1 MEDSEAEEPR
11 LPQLDEKTLEIL
23 KEIHKE
29 MKFDDPVV
37 EEDINWEEIQGHSD
51 PVDTIMGKVYTLK
64 DKICKRFKK
73 SKEVVEDLLPGTGN
87 KLRLNFSIFVIFL
100 NKLWWTNN
108 NFIKHKDKIEVH

>member
-87 KLRLNFSIFVIFL
+87 KLRLNFSIFVIFQ